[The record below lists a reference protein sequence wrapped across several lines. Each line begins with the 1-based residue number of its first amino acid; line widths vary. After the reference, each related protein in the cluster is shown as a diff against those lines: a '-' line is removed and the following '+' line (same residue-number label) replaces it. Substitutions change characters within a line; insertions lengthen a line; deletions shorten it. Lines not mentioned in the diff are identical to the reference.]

1 MPLQFHR
8 VFEEMKIWSASSGSY
23 SFIISFF
30 ESLSGPGF
38 RRTSGYVA
46 SWSPLYR
53 GHGAIKI
60 VGSPFKSFD
69 EAEAACDAMLKYLT
83 SDRMVDPPGL
93 V

>member
-8 VFEEMKIWSASSGSY
+8 VFEKMKIWSASSGSY
-23 SFIISFF
+23 SFTISFF

-38 RRTSGYVA
+38 RSTSGYVA
-46 SWSPLYR
+46 SWRPLYQ

-69 EAEAACDAMLKYLT
+69 EAKAACDAMLNCL
-83 SDRMVDPPGL
+83 SDRWENPPEL

>member
-8 VFEEMKIWSASSGSY
+8 VFEEMEIWSANSGSY
-23 SFIISFF
+23 SFTISFF

-38 RRTSGYVA
+38 LRTSGYVA
-46 SWSPLYR
+46 SWRPLNQ
-53 GHGAIKI
+53 GHGAIKV

-69 EAEAACDAMLKYLT
+69 EAEAACDTMLKFLIKV
-83 SDRMVDPPGL
+83 RRDPPEL